1 MAPLGLSS
9 LLFSNFEAVSDLE
22 EVLPRFSYRKVSL
35 QVQSHLTNQT
45 GRKRS
50 DLVLAGCEAH
60 GPGTVN
66 SFPLN
71 PSPRSARLIIT
82 SW

>member
-9 LLFSNFEAVSDLE
+9 LLFSNFEVVSDLE
-22 EVLPRFSYRKVSL
+22 EVLPRFSYSKVSL

-50 DLVLAGCEAH
+50 DLLAGCEAH

-71 PSPRSARLIIT
+71 PSPRSARLTIT